1 MRIRALKA
9 QVGLTINTGNFNSAR
24 IDLGVEADMDL
35 EIENSG
41 PAHVQ
46 LIEALKQRVVAH
58 VPSLK
63 TISKQAGG

>member
-1 MRIRALKA
+1 MRIRVLKA

-24 IDLGVEADMDL
+24 IDLGAEADVDL

-41 PAHVQ
+41 PAHAQ
-46 LIEALKQRVVAH
+46 LIEALKQRVVAQ

-63 TISKQAGG
+63 TITKQAGG